1 VRKAT
6 VLLAEDHAIVAEGIR
21 NLLED
26 EFELVGT
33 VADGLALIKA
43 AKQLRPDVIV
53 ADISIPLLN
62 GLDAAR
68 QLRAEQVR
76 SKIVFLT
83 MHGEALLAKEAFRAG
98 ASAYLLKRSAS
109 KELIMAIREALRD
122 RRYVTP
128 LIAEDGITFLIE
140 ADRHSERSTAS
151 LTGRKREV
159 LQLIA
164 EGRVTKEI
172 AATLNISTRTVEA
185 HKYEMMRA
193 FGVRTTAELVLHAIK
208 LALVSVPHAHP
219 DPSQ

>member
-1 VRKAT
+1 MS
-6 VLLAEDHAIVAEGIR
+6 LLQTFRFHCSMASMPQDNSGQ
-21 NLLED
+21 N
-26 EFELVGT
+26 
-33 VADGLALIKA
+33 KY
-43 AKQLRPDVIV
+43 
-53 ADISIPLLN
+53 
-62 GLDAAR
+62 AAR
-68 QLRAEQVR
+68 
-76 SKIVFLT
+76 SFSWT

-172 AATLNISTRTVEA
+172 AAILNISTRTVEA

-193 FGVRTTAELVLHAIK
+193 FGVRTTAELVLRAIK

>member
-68 QLRAEQVR
+68 QLKAKQVR

-83 MHGEALLAKEAFRAG
+83 MHGSRCSPRRHFALGPPPTLSRGLLAR
-98 ASAYLLKRSAS
+98 
-109 KELIMAIREALRD
+109 
-122 RRYVTP
+122 
-128 LIAEDGITFLIE
+128 
-140 ADRHSERSTAS
+140 
-151 LTGRKREV
+151 
-159 LQLIA
+159 
-164 EGRVTKEI
+164 
-172 AATLNISTRTVEA
+172 N
-185 HKYEMMRA
+185 
-193 FGVRTTAELVLHAIK
+193 
-208 LALVSVPHAHP
+208 
-219 DPSQ
+219 